1 MDDEDG
7 EHHKTVYA
15 HFGVA
20 IYLSQ
25 VLEHALANALLILD
39 LVPQAQK
46 VATPASWP
54 EKVDSFYDSQFRR
67 TLGSLIRRLG
77 ELATVPLEL
86 ENLLAQALDKRNW
99 LSHHYFRERATEFF
113 SVSGRDKMIA
123 ELEDAQSLFR
133 AADTALETVVKPL
146 RQRYG
151 YSDEIL
157 AKLEEEMLTEARAEG
172 SNI

>member
-1 MDDEDG
+1 VDDADG

-25 VLEHALANALLILD
+25 VLEHGIANALLILD

-46 VATPASWP
+46 IATPTTWP
-54 EKVDSFYDSQFRR
+54 EKVDSFYESHFRR
-67 TLGSLIRRLG
+67 TLGSLIHRLR
-77 ELATVPLEL
+77 ELVAVPLEL

-113 SVSGRDKMIA
+113 TATGRDQMIA
-123 ELEDAQSLFR
+123 ELEGAQALFS
-133 AADTALETVVKPL
+133 AADKALEAVVKPI
-146 RQRYG
+146 RQRHG
-151 YSDEIL
+151 YSDEVL
-157 AKLEEEMLTEARAEG
+157 AKLEEEMLKEARGEL
-172 SNI
+172 